1 MRLCNGAYAQDMMK
15 RVCKS
20 MQLSRWNELKIKIKT
35 LEVEMV
41 TSKEEVSNMG
51 AATTVVSEQTQH
63 SISWLTNN
71 HAMRRVLLLSWRA
84 RRPN

>member
-1 MRLCNGAYAQDMMK
+1 MRHCNGAYAQDMMK

-63 SISWLTNN
+63 ST
-71 HAMRRVLLLSWRA
+71 VLCVAALA
-84 RRPN
+84 G